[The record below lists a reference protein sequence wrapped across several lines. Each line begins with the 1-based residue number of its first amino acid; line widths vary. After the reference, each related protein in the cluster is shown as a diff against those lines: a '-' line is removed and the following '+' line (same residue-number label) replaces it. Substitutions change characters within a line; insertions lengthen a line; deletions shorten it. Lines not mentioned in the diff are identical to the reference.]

1 MIDYMLDICMYYFF
15 HVSMQ
20 LLQSLPSNS
29 TATNLD
35 QAIVTFKLTVFL
47 MLFLLNRV
55 YMCPCRLSSNIE
67 LFFLSN
73 LILAYYIF
81 IIILIMLSHRCPQ
94 FFKETK
100 IFLPWFSFFLVLV
113 RWATLVYLDS
123 FLPNIMIKYYDHTSI
138 TFWLT
143 IWICKVFAEY
153 CLYSHLRV
161 LYFWLVCF
169 PICLYCHYY
178 SV

>member
-100 IFLPWFSFFLVLV
+100 IFLPSGFLHKLILLARRSWLPLLIFFS
-113 RWATLVYLDS
+113 S
-123 FLPNIMIKYYDHTSI
+123 FRLNYT
-138 TFWLT
+138 
-143 IWICKVFAEY
+143 
-153 CLYSHLRV
+153 HLKSN
-161 LYFWLVCF
+161 F
-169 PICLYCHYY
+169 I
-178 SV
+178 

>member
-67 LFFLSN
+67 LFFFVKSHSCLLHFYYYTYYAQPQMSSILQRNQDLSPFRFFAQAYPAGQKV
-73 LILAYYIF
+73 LASTSHFFSSFRLNYTHLKSNF
-81 IIILIMLSHRCPQ
+81 I
-94 FFKETK
+94 
-100 IFLPWFSFFLVLV
+100 
-113 RWATLVYLDS
+113 
-123 FLPNIMIKYYDHTSI
+123 
-138 TFWLT
+138 
-143 IWICKVFAEY
+143 
-153 CLYSHLRV
+153 
-161 LYFWLVCF
+161 
-169 PICLYCHYY
+169 
-178 SV
+178 

>member
-100 IFLPWFSFFLVLV
+100 IFLPSGFCTSLSCWLEGPGFHFSFFFQFQ
-113 RWATLVYLDS
+113 T
-123 FLPNIMIKYYDHTSI
+123 K
-138 TFWLT
+138 
-143 IWICKVFAEY
+143 
-153 CLYSHLRV
+153 LYP
-161 LYFWLVCF
+161 FKK
-169 PICLYCHYY
+169 
-178 SV
+178 